1 MRKKSIIPGLAGCAL
16 ALSILPALAADVDDY
31 QKCLLK
37 VSANDLEAK
46 VEFQTDLAGL
56 VIEAN
61 PELGNLASLNRDLQI
76 GLAKARNMKL
86 NYLIEDDVA
95 RLVSASGLTRFAK
108 FDWSARDDADLG
120 ALKPEFSA
128 LLDQLDILA
137 EENSDNPAWPDLRA
151 RFVELQE
158 GKEFQKIL
166 ERFIDQQEKAG
177 QRLEKC

>member
-1 MRKKSIIPGLAGCAL
+1 MRKNSIVLGLTVGLFAF
-16 ALSILPALAADVDDY
+16 SSFPALADDY

-37 VSANDLEAK
+37 VSADDLEAK
-46 VEFQTDLAGL
+46 IEFQTELAGL

-86 NYLIEDDVA
+86 NYLINDDIA
-95 RLVSASGLTRFAK
+95 RLVSASGLNRFTN
-108 FDWSARDDADLG
+108 FDWSAQDDAILE
-120 ALKPEFSA
+120 ALNPEFSA
-128 LLDQLDILA
+128 LLDQVDVLA

-151 RFVELQE
+151 RFVELQG

-166 ERFIDQQEKAG
+166 ENFIEAQEKAG
-177 QRLEKC
+177 QRLENC

>member
-1 MRKKSIIPGLAGCAL
+1 MRKNSIILGLAVSAL
-16 ALSILPALAADVDDY
+16 ALSFLPALAADVDDY

-37 VSANDLEAK
+37 VSAADLKAK
-46 VEFQTDLAGL
+46 VKFQTDLSGL

-61 PELGNLASLNRDLQI
+61 PGLGNLASLNRELQI
-76 GLAKARNMKL
+76 GLAKVRNMKL

-95 RLVSASGLTRFAK
+95 RLVSASGLTRFTN
-108 FDWSARDDADLG
+108 FDWTFVDDADLG

-137 EENSDNPAWPDLRA
+137 EENNDNPAWPDLRA

-166 ERFIDQQEKAG
+166 ERFIEQQEKAG